1 MTPSAGTR
9 AVPFGNDPAKIARY
23 QAFWNRNSVLRPLVG
38 FSLVGWFP
46 MQEFQACRA
55 WRSVGYVTP
64 EAIEPQAFL
73 DDHLRLWSLR
83 HVEASMPHP
92 LGMIE
97 VSFDRVGSAGLKGS
111 IRLPQGLTGEFVWRG
126 TKRALK
132 GTLSAIDER

>member
-1 MTPSAGTR
+1 M
-9 AVPFGNDPAKIARY
+9 
-23 QAFWNRNSVLRPLVG
+23 G

-97 VSFDRVGSAGLKGS
+97 VSFERVGSAGLKGS